1 MKKYAI
7 GVDLGGSN
15 LRVGVVTKDGEVME
29 RAKEP
34 SNVSEGVEA
43 VVNRLV
49 NQLKERVR
57 YAGKGLCGIGVA
69 VPGVVEHASG
79 IVASAPNLPGWKNVP
94 LLEMLQNELNVPVEI
109 ENDSNAF
116 ALGEKW
122 AGAGESFN
130 SFIGITLGTG
140 IGGGVMVDGR
150 LVRGADGMAGEVGHM
165 TVSLD
170 GPHCNCGNNGCLETY
185 SSARGIADR
194 MREAI
199 EAGGKSLLYK
209 ETGGNLYK
217 INAEMV
223 YNAAREGG
231 DPLAR
236 NVMRKMGTYLG
247 VGVANLVHLLNP
259 EAVIIGGGVAAAW
272 DIFADTVQKE
282 VEKRC
287 FEKPAKR
294 VKICRGILGDDAAII
309 GMARVVFDAQNS

>member
-15 LRVGVVTKDGEVME
+15 LRVGVVSKDGEVIE
-29 RAKEP
+29 RFKGP
-34 SNVSEGVEA
+34 SNVSEGVDA
-43 VVNRLV
+43 VIDRLV
-49 NQLKERVR
+49 EQLKERVR
-57 YAGKGLCGIGVA
+57 YAGKGLCGVGVA
-69 VPGVVEHASG
+69 VPGIVEHASG
-79 IVASAPNLPGWKNVP
+79 VVADAPNLPGWKNIP
-94 LLEMLQNELNVPVEI
+94 LLQKLQDVLNVPVEI

-116 ALGEKW
+116 ALGESW
-122 AGAGESFN
+122 TGAGGNFR
-130 SFIGITLGTG
+130 SFIGLTLGTG
-140 IGGGVMVDGR
+140 IGGGIVVDGR

-165 TVSLD
+165 TVNVE
-170 GPHCNCGNNGCLETY
+170 GPRCNCGNNGCLETY
-185 SSARGIADR
+185 SSARGLTDR

-236 NVMRKMGTYLG
+236 EVMRNMGTYLG
-247 VGVANLVHLLNP
+247 VGIANLVHLLNP

-287 FEKPAKR
+287 FEKPGKR
-294 VKICRGILGDDAAII
+294 VRICRGILGDDAAIV
-309 GMARVVFDAQNS
+309 GMAKVVFDAQNS